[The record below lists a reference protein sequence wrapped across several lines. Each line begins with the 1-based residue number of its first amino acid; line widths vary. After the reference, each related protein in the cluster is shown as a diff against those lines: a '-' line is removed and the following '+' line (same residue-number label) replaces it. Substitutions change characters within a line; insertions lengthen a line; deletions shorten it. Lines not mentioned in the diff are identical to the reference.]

1 MFSVQLPFETIDCWK
16 LKNTH
21 TCECCI
27 DFLCLQQHLVT
38 LSRSTLPPSLDQWSK
53 LERDILIID
62 YVSWESLHRLAPL
75 SISFTF
81 AFHAW
86 TFSFFFEEINESRK
100 GQTSEGRK
108 YHISIREK
116 MGLRRF
122 ISSTLGHFLFLGYV
136 VENVPHFPSNVR
148 HRHFPIINVLQS
160 IK

>member
-81 AFHAW
+81 AFHSW
-86 TFSFFFEEINESRK
+86 TFSFFFWRNKWKPERPNIGRTEVSYFDQRK
-100 GQTSEGRK
+100 NGLTPF
-108 YHISIREK
+108 HIIDTRTFFIFGLCCWKCSSFSI
-116 MGLRRF
+116 
-122 ISSTLGHFLFLGYV
+122 
-136 VENVPHFPSNVR
+136 
-148 HRHFPIINVLQS
+148 
-160 IK
+160 